1 MEIVIVLGLI
11 FVRRVQPI
19 MIVLRLMIVTLIYS
33 VKIMEIVGR
42 YWFRYMLV
50 LVIMRG
56 ILVIFTYI
64 ARLIPNEEFE
74 ILGLVNFI
82 IILILISK
90 KEEFF
95 VIEERRIMSLKIW
108 EVWLLGLNIYL
119 VLYLL
124 IIMVIVVWVGG
135 RGGKSLRV

>member
-1 MEIVIVLGLI
+1 
-11 FVRRVQPI
+11 
-19 MIVLRLMIVTLIYS
+19 
-33 VKIMEIVGR
+33 
-42 YWFRYMLV
+42 MLV

-95 VIEERRIMSLKIW
+95 VIEERRIMSLKI
-108 EVWLLGLNIYL
+108 
-119 VLYLL
+119 
-124 IIMVIVVWVGG
+124 
-135 RGGKSLRV
+135 